1 MRLVALLSLVL
12 VAVSVSAAEKPN
24 ILYIL
29 CDDLG
34 YGDVHCLNAQGKI
47 ATPNIDRLR
56 GEGIAFTD
64 AHSSSALCTPTRY
77 GIMTG
82 RYNWRTRLQSGV
94 LGGYAPPLIEPGRL
108 TVAGMLHDQGYHTGC
123 IGKWHLGMNMATKSG
138 KGRANGKN
146 VDWSKPI
153 KDGPTTRGFDS
164 FFGIAAS
171 LDMEPFVFFEND
183 RFTEPATSV
192 KTFVR
197 TGPAGKD
204 FEAVN
209 VLPTLAAKAEAFI
222 AESAK
227 DDGDKPFFLYLPLS
241 APHAPLATTEQFKGK
256 SGINDYCDFVM
267 ETDFYVGQVLKA
279 LDEAKVADRTLVI
292 FASDNGCAPTAN
304 FPEML
309 KHGHNPSYVFRGAKA
324 DIWDGGHH
332 IPFIVRWPGHVKAGA
347 TSEQL
352 VCLNDF
358 MATAAEIVGV
368 KLPDNAGEDSVSLL
382 PALLGQDNG
391 RPLHEAV
398 VHHSGQGMFAI
409 RQGQWKLELCPG
421 SGGWASPTDA
431 AARKEGLPTVQ
442 LYDMTADVGEKNNV
456 ASANPDTVA
465 RLTELLERYVR
476 DGRST
481 PGEPQHNDVP
491 VDVHKQ
497 KPPKKQPGD

>member
-1 MRLVALLSLVL
+1 
-12 VAVSVSAAEKPN
+12 
-24 ILYIL
+24 
-29 CDDLG
+29 
-34 YGDVHCLNAQGKI
+34 
-47 ATPNIDRLR
+47 
-56 GEGIAFTD
+56 
-64 AHSSSALCTPTRY
+64 
-77 GIMTG
+77 
-82 RYNWRTRLQSGV
+82 
-94 LGGYAPPLIEPGRL
+94 
-108 TVAGMLHDQGYHTGC
+108 
-123 IGKWHLGMNMATKSG
+123 
-138 KGRANGKN
+138 
-146 VDWSKPI
+146 
-153 KDGPTTRGFDS
+153 
-164 FFGIAAS
+164 
-171 LDMEPFVFFEND
+171 
-183 RFTEPATSV
+183 
-192 KTFVR
+192 
-197 TGPAGKD
+197 
-204 FEAVN
+204 
-209 VLPTLAAKAEAFI
+209 
-222 AESAK
+222 
-227 DDGDKPFFLYLPLS
+227 
-241 APHAPLATTEQFKGK
+241 
-256 SGINDYCDFVM
+256 M